1 MKIKNSSQRTVSLK
15 AIAAD
20 FFGTRRLETFDD
32 IIYHHNPLIIL
43 KKLHEISSN
52 SKEILVVTS
61 FDYIK
66 SDPFPYNLLNEYLVR
81 NFCEQLIFN
90 ESARTKED
98 VLSWYERHLEKVI
111 ERLNSQSIKVCV
123 AQGRNTIKATRNY
136 EADNNE
142 YSIIDFGFK
151 INPTNL

>member
-1 MKIKNSSQRTVSLK
+1 MKTFYSSLPKEFIRIIFSSNENPSSQRTVSLK

-81 NFCEQLIFN
+81 NFCEQMIFE

-98 VLSWYERHLEKVI
+98 VLSWYERQLVKVI
-111 ERLNSQSIKVCV
+111 ERLNNQSIKVV
-123 AQGRNTIKATRNY
+123 LLKDET
-136 EADNNE
+136 
-142 YSIIDFGFK
+142 
-151 INPTNL
+151 L